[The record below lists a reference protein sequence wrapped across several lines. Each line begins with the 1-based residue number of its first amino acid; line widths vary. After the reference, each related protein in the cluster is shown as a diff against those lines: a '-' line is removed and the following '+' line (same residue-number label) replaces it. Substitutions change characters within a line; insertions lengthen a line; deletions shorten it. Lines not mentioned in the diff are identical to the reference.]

1 MPKIEEFNMI
11 AVKISFLSLLKD
23 RIGVKELNMDLED
36 NATINDVFSKLF
48 EKFGEDIKTVLVK
61 KTGELNDQVV
71 IMLNEKNI
79 RSLDDLNTKI
89 QNMDEITLLP
99 AIAGG

>member
-1 MPKIEEFNMI
+1 MI

-36 NATINDVFSKLF
+36 NAIINDVFSKLF
-48 EKFGEDIKTVLVK
+48 EKFGEDIKTALVK
-61 KTGELNDQVV
+61 KTGELNDHVV

-89 QNMDEITLLP
+89 QHKDEITLMP

>member
-1 MPKIEEFNMI
+1 
-11 AVKISFLSLLKD
+11 L
-23 RIGVKELNMDLED
+23 DLED
-36 NATINDVFSKLF
+36 NATLNDVFSKLF
-48 EKFGEDIKTVLVK
+48 EKFGENIKTVLIK
-61 KTGELNDQVV
+61 QTGELNDHVV

-89 QNMDEITLLP
+89 HNKDEITLLP

>member
-1 MPKIEEFNMI
+1 MI

-23 RIGVKELNMDLED
+23 RMGVKELNMDLED
-36 NATINDVFSKLF
+36 NSTINDVFTKLF

-61 KTGELNDQVV
+61 KTGDINDHVV
-71 IMLNEKNI
+71 IMLNQKNI
-79 RSLDDLNTKI
+79 RSLDELNTKI
-89 QNMDEITLLP
+89 HNKDEIILLP

>member
-1 MPKIEEFNMI
+1 MI

-36 NATINDVFSKLF
+36 TATVNDVFSKLF
-48 EKFGEDIKTVLVK
+48 EKFGENIKAVLVK
-61 KTGELNDQVV
+61 KTGELNDHVV

-79 RSLDDLNTKI
+79 RSLHELNTKI
-89 QNMDEITLLP
+89 QNKDEITLLP

>member
-1 MPKIEEFNMI
+1 MI

-23 RIGVKELNMDLED
+23 RIGVEELNMDLED
-36 NATINDVFSKLF
+36 NATINDVFFKLF

-61 KTGELNDQVV
+61 KTGELNDHVV

-79 RSLDDLNTKI
+79 RSLDDLNTNL
-89 QNMDEITLLP
+89 QNQDEITLLP

>member
-1 MPKIEEFNMI
+1 MI

-36 NATINDVFSKLF
+36 ESTINDVFAKLF
-48 EKFGEDIKTVLVK
+48 EKYGEDIEKVLIK
-61 KTGELNDQVV
+61 KTGDLSDQVV
-71 IMLNEKNI
+71 IMLNEKSI
-79 RSLDDLNTKI
+79 RSLDNLDTKI
-89 QNMDEITLLP
+89 RNNDEIILLP

>member
-1 MPKIEEFNMI
+1 
-11 AVKISFLSLLKD
+11 
-23 RIGVKELNMDLED
+23 
-36 NATINDVFSKLF
+36 
-48 EKFGEDIKTVLVK
+48 
-61 KTGELNDQVV
+61 
-71 IMLNEKNI
+71 MLNEKNI

>member
-1 MPKIEEFNMI
+1 MI

-36 NATINDVFSKLF
+36 NSTINDVFAKLF

-61 KTGELNDQVV
+61 KTGDLNDHVV
-71 IMLNEKNI
+71 IILNEKNI
-79 RSLDDLNTKI
+79 RSLDELNTKI
-89 QNMDEITLLP
+89 QNKDEITMLP

>member
-1 MPKIEEFNMI
+1 MI

-23 RIGVKELNMDLED
+23 RIGAKELNMDLED
-36 NATINDVFSKLF
+36 NSTINDVFAKLF

-61 KTGELNDQVV
+61 KTGDLNDHVV
-71 IMLNEKNI
+71 IILNEKNI
-79 RSLDDLNTKI
+79 RSLDELNTKI
-89 QNMDEITLLP
+89 QNKDEITMLP

>member
-1 MPKIEEFNMI
+1 MI

-23 RIGVKELNMDLED
+23 RIGVKELNLDLED

-61 KTGELNDQVV
+61 KTGELNDHVV

-89 QNMDEITLLP
+89 QNKDEITLLP

>member
-1 MPKIEEFNMI
+1 MI

-36 NATINDVFSKLF
+36 TATVNDVFSKLF
-48 EKFGEDIKTVLVK
+48 EKFGENIKTVLVK
-61 KTGELNDQVV
+61 KTGELNDHVV

-79 RSLDDLNTKI
+79 RSLDELNTKI
-89 QNMDEITLLP
+89 QNKDEITLLP

>member
-1 MPKIEEFNMI
+1 MI

-23 RIGVKELNMDLED
+23 RIGAKELNIDLED
-36 NATINDVFSKLF
+36 NATVNDVFSKLF

-61 KTGELNDQVV
+61 KTGELNDHVV

-89 QNMDEITLLP
+89 NNKDEITLLP
-99 AIAGG
+99 ARRIK

>member
-1 MPKIEEFNMI
+1 MI

-36 NATINDVFSKLF
+36 NSTINDVFAKLF

-61 KTGELNDQVV
+61 KTGDLNDHVI

-79 RSLDDLNTKI
+79 RSLDELNTKI
-89 QNMDEITLLP
+89 QNKDEITMLP

>member
-1 MPKIEEFNMI
+1 MI

-23 RIGVKELNMDLED
+23 RIGVEELNMDLED
-36 NATINDVFSKLF
+36 NATINDVFFKLF
-48 EKFGEDIKTVLVK
+48 EKFGENIKTVLVK
-61 KTGELNDQVV
+61 KTGELNDHVV

-89 QNMDEITLLP
+89 QNKDEITLLP

>member
-1 MPKIEEFNMI
+1 MI
-11 AVKISFLSLLKD
+11 AVKISFLSLLRD

-36 NATINDVFSKLF
+36 NSTINDVFMKLI
-48 EKFGEDIKTVLVK
+48 EKFGDDIKTVLVK
-61 KTGELNDQVV
+61 KTGDINDHVV

-89 QNMDEITLLP
+89 QNKDEITLLP

>member
-1 MPKIEEFNMI
+1 MI

-36 NATINDVFSKLF
+36 NAIINDVFSKLF

-61 KTGELNDQVV
+61 KTGELNDHVV

-89 QNMDEITLLP
+89 QHKDEITLMP

>member
-1 MPKIEEFNMI
+1 MI

-36 NATINDVFSKLF
+36 NATVNDVFSKLF
-48 EKFGEDIKTVLVK
+48 EKFGENIKTVLVK
-61 KTGELNDQVV
+61 KTGELNDHVV

-79 RSLDDLNTKI
+79 RSLDELNTKI
-89 QNMDEITLLP
+89 QNKDEITLLP

>member
-1 MPKIEEFNMI
+1 MI

-23 RIGVKELNMDLED
+23 RMGVKELNMDLED
-36 NATINDVFSKLF
+36 NAIINDVFAKLF

-61 KTGELNDQVV
+61 NTGDLNDHVV
-71 IMLNEKNI
+71 IMLNENNI
-79 RSLDDLNTKI
+79 RSLDKLNTKI
-89 QNMDEITLLP
+89 QNKDEIIFLP

>member
-1 MPKIEEFNMI
+1 MI

-36 NATINDVFSKLF
+36 NSTINDVFSKLF

-61 KTGELNDQVV
+61 KTGELNDHVV

-89 QNMDEITLLP
+89 QNKDEITLLP

>member
-1 MPKIEEFNMI
+1 MI
-11 AVKISFLSLLKD
+11 AVKISFLSLLKA
-23 RIGVKELNMDLED
+23 RTGVKALNLDLED
-36 NATINDVFSKLF
+36 NATLNDVFSKLF
-48 EKFGEDIKTVLVK
+48 EKFGENIKTVLIK
-61 KTGELNDQVV
+61 QTGELNDHVV

-89 QNMDEITLLP
+89 HNKDEITLLP

>member
-1 MPKIEEFNMI
+1 MI

-36 NATINDVFSKLF
+36 NSNFNDVFEKLF
-48 EKFGEDIKTVLVK
+48 EKFGENIKTVLVK
-61 KTGELNDQVV
+61 KTGDLNDHVV
-71 IMLNEKNI
+71 IMLNQKNI
-79 RSLDDLNTKI
+79 RSLDELNTKI
-89 QNMDEITLLP
+89 HNKDEITMLP

>member
-1 MPKIEEFNMI
+1 MI

-36 NATINDVFSKLF
+36 NSTINDVFAKLF

-61 KTGELNDQVV
+61 KTGDINDPVV
-71 IMLNEKNI
+71 IILNEKNI
-79 RSLDDLNTKI
+79 RSLDELNTKI
-89 QNMDEITLLP
+89 QNKDEITMLP

>member
-1 MPKIEEFNMI
+1 MI

-23 RIGVKELNMDLED
+23 RVGAKELNLDLED
-36 NATINDVFSKLF
+36 NATLNDVFSKLF
-48 EKFGEDIKTVLVK
+48 EKGGEDIKTVLVK

-79 RSLDDLNTKI
+79 RSLDDLNTKV
-89 QNMDEITLLP
+89 QNKDEITLLP

>member
-23 RIGVKELNMDLED
+23 RIGVKELNLDLED

-89 QNMDEITLLP
+89 QNKDEITLLP